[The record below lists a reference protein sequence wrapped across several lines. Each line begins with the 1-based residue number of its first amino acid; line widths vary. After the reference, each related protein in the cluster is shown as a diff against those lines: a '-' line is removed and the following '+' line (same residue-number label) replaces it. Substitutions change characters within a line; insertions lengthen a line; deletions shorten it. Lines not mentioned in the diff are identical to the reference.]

1 MRVLI
6 LEDDQKICEFLKKG
20 FQQAGYNSTAV
31 RDGAEGFDLA
41 MHEDFD
47 ILIVDIMMPK
57 MNGLQ
62 LVSELRRRGIQT
74 PAIFLSAKRETEDK
88 IQGLHCGADDYLTKP
103 FSLSELL
110 ARCQA
115 ILRRASKPVD
125 THRLQYRDLELD
137 PLTRAVR
144 RNGEVIQLQQKE
156 FALLEYLLRNQGN
169 VVTKMQILEKVW
181 NYDFDP
187 QTNVVDVLVCRL
199 RNKVDRDQ
207 DEKLIKTIRGVG
219 YALRAD

>member
-6 LEDDQKICEFLKKG
+6 LEDDQKICEFLRKG
-20 FQQAGYNSTAV
+20 FRQAGYNAITA

-41 MHEDFD
+41 VHENFD
-47 ILIVDIMMPK
+47 ILIVDIMMPR
-57 MNGLQ
+57 MNGIE
-62 LVSELRRRGIQT
+62 LVAELRRQGIQT
-74 PAIFLSAKRETEDK
+74 PAILLSAKRETEDK
-88 IQGLHCGADDYLTKP
+88 VRGLQSGADDYLTKP
-103 FSLSELL
+103 FSISELL

-115 ILRRASKPVD
+115 ILRRASKPLES
-125 THRLQYRDLELD
+125 HRLQYRDLELD
-137 PLTRAVR
+137 PLSRLVKR
-144 RNGEVIQLQQKE
+144 GGEAIALQQKE
-156 FALLEYLLRNQGN
+156 FALLEYLLRNQGT
-169 VVTKMQILEKVW
+169 VVTKVQILEKVW

-199 RNKVDRDQ
+199 RNKIDRNQ